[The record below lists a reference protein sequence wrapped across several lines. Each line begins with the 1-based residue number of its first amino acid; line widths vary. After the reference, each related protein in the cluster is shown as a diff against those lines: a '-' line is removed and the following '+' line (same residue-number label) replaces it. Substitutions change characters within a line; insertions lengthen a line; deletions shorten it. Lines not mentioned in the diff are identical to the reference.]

1 MTVTSPAAASIDRDR
16 VAALT
21 ERQRATFRER
31 TAASSRMFERAA
43 EVMPGGVPSQFQA
56 GDPWPVYVERG
67 EGARVWD
74 VDGNEYLDFHNGFGV
89 MCVGHANPV
98 IAAAVK
104 AQMDLGTH
112 FAAPTEGSITV
123 AAELKRRW
131 GLPHWR
137 FTNSGTESTMD
148 AIHLARAASGEDVII
163 KIEGTYHGHHDAVMV
178 SVKPPAELMGDRAHP
193 ASVAYGLGYPEAMVE
208 LTRVVPFNDADA
220 LERLLDELEGKV
232 AGVILEPAMMNV
244 NIVPPVAGYLERVRE
259 LTSAHGVTLIFDEV
273 KTGAAVAAGGATELY
288 GVTPDVVCLAKAI
301 CGGLPGGAIG
311 VTDELAALMA
321 DGRVR
326 QQGTFNGNP
335 LVMAAAEA
343 TLTEVLTDAAY
354 TKLHAANKSLMA
366 GCERVIAEYGLP
378 AHTVG
383 MGSKGCVVF
392 SAEPVRE
399 YRDYLTKIHH
409 DLSDLAWLYHMNA
422 GIFMTPGRDEE
433 WTLSVLA
440 HRRGSGALRRGVR
453 DLRARRDRRVVGAA
467 AHGSSRA
474 RPAR

>member
-1 MTVTSPAAASIDRDR
+1 MTATTPAAATIDRDR

-21 ERQRATFRER
+21 ERQRAIHRER
-31 TAASSRMFERAA
+31 TAASARMFERAA
-43 EVMPGGVPSQFQA
+43 EVMPGGVPSQFQKS
-56 GDPWPVYVERG
+56 DPWPVYIERG
-67 EGARVWD
+67 QGSKVWD

-104 AQMDLGTH
+104 AQMDAGTH
-112 FAAPTEGSITV
+112 FAAPTEGSIAV
-123 AAELKRRW
+123 AAELRRRW

-148 AIHLARAASGEDVII
+148 AIHLARGLSGKDII
-163 KIEGTYHGHHDAVMV
+163 VKIEGTYHGHHDAVMV
-178 SVKPPAELMGDRAHP
+178 SVKPPADQMGDRANP
-193 ASVAYGLGYPEAMVE
+193 ASVAYGLGYPDAMVE

-220 LERLLDELEGKV
+220 LERTLTELDGRV
-232 AGVILEPAMMNV
+232 AGLIMEPAMMNV

-259 LTSAHGVTLIFDEV
+259 LTRAHGVTLIFDEV

-311 VTDELAALMA
+311 MTAELAELVA

-335 LVMAAAEA
+335 LVMAAAQA

-354 TKLHAANKSLMA
+354 AKLHAANKRLMA
-366 GCERVIAEYGLP
+366 GCERVIAEYDLP

-392 SAEPVRE
+392 SSTPVRE
-399 YRDYLTKIHH
+399 YRDYLTSIHH
-409 DLSDLAWLYHMNA
+409 ELSDLAWLYHMYN
-422 GIFMTPGRDEE
+422 GVFMTPGQDEE
-433 WTLSVLA
+433 WTLSVLHTDA
-440 HRRGSGALRRGVR
+440 
-453 DLRARRDRRVVGAA
+453 
-467 AHGSSRA
+467 
-474 RPAR
+474 

>member
-1 MTVTSPAAASIDRDR
+1 MTTLEPAAARIARDR

-21 ERQRATFRER
+21 ARERAIHRGR
-31 TAASSRMFERAA
+31 TAASARMFERAA
-43 EVMPGGVPSQFQA
+43 AVMPGGVPSQFQM
-56 GDPWPVYVERG
+56 GEPWPVYVDHG

-74 VDGNEYLDFHNGFGV
+74 VDGNEYADFHNGFGV

-104 AQMDLGTH
+104 AQMDAGTH
-112 FAAPTEGSITV
+112 FAAPTEGSIAV
-123 AAELKRRW
+123 AEELRRRW

-148 AIHLARAASGEDVII
+148 AIHLARGATGRDLIV

-178 SVKPPAELMGDRAHP
+178 SVKPPAALMGERERP
-193 ASVAYGLGYPEAMVE
+193 ASVPYGLGYPDAMTK
-208 LTRVVPFNDADA
+208 LTQVVPFNDADA
-220 LERLLDELEGKV
+220 LAGLLAELEGRV
-232 AGVILEPAMMNV
+232 AGLIMEPAMMNV
-244 NIVPPVAGYLERVRE
+244 NIVPPVPGYLERVRE
-259 LTSAHGVTLIFDEV
+259 LTREHGVTLIFDEV

-288 GVTPDVVCLAKAI
+288 GTTPDVVCLAKAM

-311 VTDELAALMA
+311 MTAELAELVA

-335 LVMAAAEA
+335 LVMAAAQA
-343 TLTEVLTDAAY
+343 TLTEVLTADAYAR
-354 TKLHAANKSLMA
+354 LHAANGTLMA

-392 SAEPVRE
+392 STQPVRE
-399 YRDYLTKIHH
+399 YRDYLTRIHH
-409 DLSDLAWLYHMNA
+409 DLTDLAWLYHMNR
-422 GIFMTPGRDEE
+422 GIFMTPGQDEE
-433 WTLSVLA
+433 WTLSVLHTDA
-440 HRRGSGALRRGVR
+440 DLARYVEVFETFAR
-453 DLRARRDRRVVGAA
+453 DVTAA
-467 AHGSSRA
+467 
-474 RPAR
+474 

>member
-1 MTVTSPAAASIDRDR
+1 MTTIEPAAARVDRER

-21 ERQRATFRER
+21 ERQRAILRER
-31 TAASSRMFERAA
+31 TAGSSRMYQRAVA
-43 EVMPGGVPSQFQA
+43 VMPGGVPSSFQRN
-56 GDPWPVYVERG
+56 DPWPVYLERG

-104 AQMDLGTH
+104 ARMDDGSH

-123 AAELKRRW
+123 AEELARRW

-148 AIHLARAASGEDVII
+148 AIHLARAASGRQVIV

-178 SVKPPAELMGDRAHP
+178 SVKPPAGEMGDRERP
-193 ASVAYGLGYPEAMVE
+193 ASVPYGEGYPEALTD

-220 LERLLDELEGKV
+220 LERLLAELDGQV
-232 AGVILEPAMMNV
+232 AGLIMEPAMMNV
-244 NIVPPVAGYLERVRE
+244 NIVPPVPGYLERVRE
-259 LTSAHGVTLIFDEV
+259 LTARHGVTLIFDEV

-311 VTDELAALMA
+311 MTEQLAQLIA
-321 DGRVR
+321 DNRVR

-335 LVMAAAEA
+335 LVMAAAQA
-343 TLTEVLTDAAY
+343 TLTEVLDAGAY
-354 TKLHAANKSLMA
+354 EKLNAANKSLMA

-392 SAEPVRE
+392 ATEPVRE

-409 DLSDLAWLYHMNA
+409 DLSDLAWLYHMNN
-422 GIFMTPGRDEE
+422 GIFMTPGQDEE
-433 WTLSVLA
+433 WTLSVLHTDA
-440 HRRGSGALRRGVR
+440 DLARYVEVFETFAR
-453 DLRARRDRRVVGAA
+453 DVTSAG
-467 AHGSSRA
+467 
-474 RPAR
+474 